1 MPLHDFSNQ
10 FTASPKTGHPNAGEV
25 ETRPQISSR
34 PVAATQLSDIEQGR
48 TTIFG
53 ELPGTEPEYV
63 EEYVVQGFRSLDE
76 AMKNYWSGMRIP
88 VKDSYRF
95 MRVKIA
101 GGDKSLLIWRDQ
113 LQDGRVRLPVGSISR
128 TGHEFN
134 PEKFSPAYLPM
145 SLRYTSSRMDRVA
158 KIYRPVPFLV
168 SYDMVTW
175 ANYKRDADYIL
186 HQVLTRFNPL
196 AEFTMW
202 DKHLQGNIQLRFEGS
217 TDASDKEIGFDQR
230 AKVRYEYKMVA
241 EAWLPLP
248 ETVVPTVKGHVTVVK
263 EIAGDIEDAVS
274 SDIILAAMGN
284 YNNAYEPTNE
294 VD

>member
-1 MPLHDFSNQ
+1 MPLYEFNNQ
-10 FTASPKTGHPNAGEV
+10 FTACPKTGHPHAREL
-25 ETRPQISSR
+25 EIHPQIIDR
-34 PVAATQLSDIEQGR
+34 PTAVKQLSDIQQGR
-48 TTIFG
+48 TKIYG

-63 EEYVVQGFRSLDE
+63 EEYLVQGFRSLDE
-76 AMKNYWSGMRIP
+76 AMKNYWSGMRVP

-95 MRVKIA
+95 MRVKVA

-113 LQDGRVRLPVGSISR
+113 LKDGRVRLPVGSLSR

-145 SLRYTSSRMDRVA
+145 VLRYTSNRMDRVA
-158 KIYRPVPFLV
+158 KVYRPVPFLV
-168 SYDMVTW
+168 SYDLICW
-175 ANYKRDADYIL
+175 ANYKRDADYVL

-202 DKHLQGNIQLRFEGS
+202 DKHVQGSVQLRFEGS

-230 AKVRYEYKMVA
+230 AKIRYEYKMVA

-248 ETVVPTVKGHVTVVK
+248 ETVVPTVKGHAVVFK
-263 EIAGDIEDAVS
+263 EAVS
-274 SDIILAAMGN
+274 DLERAISADILLAALGN
-284 YNNAYEPTNE
+284 YNYTYEPQSE
-294 VD
+294 VS

>member
-1 MPLHDFSNQ
+1 MPLYEFNNQ
-10 FTASPKTGHPNAGEV
+10 FTACPKTGHPHAGEL
-25 ETRPQISSR
+25 ETRPQIIDR
-34 PVAATQLSDIEQGR
+34 PTAVKQLSDIQQGR
-48 TTIFG
+48 TKIFG
-53 ELPGTEPEYV
+53 ELPGTDPEYV
-63 EEYVVQGFRSLDE
+63 EEYLIQGFRSLDE

-95 MRVKIA
+95 MRVKVA

-113 LQDGRVRLPVGSISR
+113 LREGRVRLPVGSLSR

-134 PEKFSPAYLPM
+134 PDKFSPAYLPM
-145 SLRYTSSRMDRVA
+145 ALRYTSNRMDRVA
-158 KIYRPVPFLV
+158 KVYRPVPYLV
-168 SYDMVTW
+168 SYDLVVW

-230 AKVRYEYKMVA
+230 AKIRYEYKMTA

-248 ETVVPTVKGHVTVVK
+248 ETIVPTVKGHVTVFK
-263 EIAGDIEDAVS
+263 EVAGDIERAVS
-274 SDIILAAMGN
+274 EDIMQVSLGN
-284 YNNAYEPTNE
+284 YNNNYVPTGE
-294 VD
+294 VE